1 MAAIVPSNLQLMA
14 GRFANLER
22 TTVRVRPMSNDAVGS
37 GQTIH
42 FRMPTNTLIDLH
54 NLQFFGTCTIEG
66 SGGSRVFGLPR
77 RMAQAIER
85 VDVVVNGQSIQG
97 NNSDYGALDH
107 LLTSWTKDRDFYED
121 HHDFLTSGDNKVS
134 KIANTAVGGATSA
147 QTGIAEGMREAI
159 KSANTG
165 TGVTNNNTT
174 YLYRDNE
181 NGGGNGWPRKFPFL
195 INGLHGFLSGEFV
208 RFIDTAVLGPVEL
221 RIRLHNPNIMY
232 RSSEHVGAHGI
243 SDYHDTVGP
252 ETEAKAAY
260 NDFEAPDFTWSN
272 MYMILDTISFPD
284 DFYRAL
290 LAERL
295 QGGGIIGIPYPNYFS
310 FNKAMSSNSDT
321 VTFNLATQSL
331 DYLMATFRNMMY
343 IRRNS
348 KRWSNNAKNT
358 NFFKF
363 VSVDNNDYS
372 LGEYTSKTT
381 YQYMVNN
388 KLMPSWPVNVDEAYA
403 LTKAAFDQARWR
415 PTQGNGY
422 PIKYAGEYRDGLFAF
437 VQAFNH
443 HAEQDKIVSGL
454 DTRGASSNMAFAV
467 SDSAVQGTVSTPAV
481 EGLYSQVQVMIWAKT
496 TSSIEI
502 SAGQNVV
509 TIF

>member
-1 MAAIVPSNLQLMA
+1 MAAVVPSNLQLMA
-14 GRFANLER
+14 GRFANEER
-22 TTVRVRPMSNDAVGS
+22 TTIRVRPMSNDAVGS

-54 NLQFFGTCTIEG
+54 NLQFFGRCTIDG
-66 SGGSRVFGLPR
+66 AAGSRVFGLPR

-107 LLTSWTKDRDFYED
+107 LLTSWTKDTAFVND
-121 HHDFLTSGDNKVS
+121 HHDFLVSGDNKVS
-134 KIANTAVGGATSA
+134 KIQAPTATPP
-147 QTGIAEGMREAI
+147 GITENMREAI
-159 KSANTG
+159 KTAENADPD
-165 TGVTNNNTT
+165 TT
-174 YLYRDNE
+174 YVYRANPD
-181 NGGGNGWPRKFPFL
+181 GGGNGWPRRFPFL

-232 RSSEHVGAHGI
+232 RDTESVGPHGI
-243 SDYHDTVGP
+243 SNRPDVTGS
-252 ETEAKAAY
+252 ETDPAAY
-260 NDFEAPDFTWSN
+260 NSYEAPDFTWSD

-295 QGGGIIGIPYPNYFS
+295 QGGGIITIPYPNYFS

-331 DYLMATFRNMMY
+331 DYLMTTFRNMMY

-348 KRWSNNAKNT
+348 KRWSPNANNS

-363 VSVDNNDYS
+363 VSVDDTDYTA
-372 LGEYTSKTT
+372 GEYTSKTT

-415 PTQGNGY
+415 PTQGNGV
-422 PIKYAGEYRDGLFAF
+422 PIKYAGLYRDGLFAF

-443 HAEQDKIVSGL
+443 HAEQDKIISGL

-467 SDSAVQGTVSTPAV
+467 YNANVVGLLPNQTT
-481 EGLYSQVQVMIWAKT
+481 EGRYGQVQVVIWAKT
-496 TSSIEI
+496 TSTIEI

>member
-1 MAAIVPSNLQLMA
+1 MAAIIPSNLQLMA

-54 NLQFFGTCTIEG
+54 NLQFYGTCTIDG
-66 SGGSRVFGLPR
+66 SNNSRVFGLPR

-107 LLTSWTKDRDFYED
+107 LLTTWTKDREYVENE
-121 HHDFLTSGDNKVS
+121 HDFLISGDNKVS
-134 KIANTAVGGATSA
+134 RISA
-147 QTGIAEGMREAI
+147 PPAGTNNVLEGMREAI
-159 KSANTG
+159 KTAAS
-165 TGVTNNNTT
+165 NTT
-174 YLYRDNE
+174 DTSFVYRANPD
-181 NGGGNGWPRKFPFL
+181 GGGNGWPRRFPFL

-232 RSSEHVGAHGI
+232 RDTESVGNHGI
-243 SDYHDTVGP
+243 ANFTDVTGNETVGQ
-252 ETEAKAAY
+252 AAY
-260 NDFEAPDFTWSN
+260 NNYEAPDFTWSN
-272 MYMILDTISFPD
+272 LQMVLDTISFPD
-284 DFYRAL
+284 DFYRAM

-295 QGGGIIGIPYPNYFS
+295 RGGGIISIPYPNYFS
-310 FNKAMSSNSDT
+310 FNKAMSSSSDT
-321 VTFNLATQSL
+321 VTFNLSTQSL
-331 DYLMATFRNMMY
+331 DYLLATFRNMMY

-348 KRWSNNAKNT
+348 KRWSPNGHNS
-358 NFFKF
+358 NFYKF
-363 VSVDNNDYS
+363 ISADNNDYTQ
-372 LGEYTSKTT
+372 GEFTSKTT
-381 YQYMVNN
+381 YQFMVNN
-388 KLMPSWPVNVDEAYA
+388 KLAPSWPVNVDEAYFLTRAA
-403 LTKAAFDQARWR
+403 LDQARWR
-415 PTQGNGY
+415 PTQGNGL
-422 PIKYAGEYRDGLFAF
+422 PVKYAGVYRDGLFAF
-437 VQAFNH
+437 IQSFQH
-443 HAEQDKIVSGL
+443 HAEQDKIISGL

-467 SDSAVQGTVSTPAV
+467 SDANVSGVNATPSV
-481 EGLYSQVQVMIWAKT
+481 EGTYAQVQVMLFAKT
-496 TSSIEI
+496 TSTIEI